1 MKSTYLVSLLSPRL
15 PERNGRLLPC
25 CCLQYVKDRFFM
37 RTRKTPFRS
46 PAPEFFPKASAK
58 VRQFRELTK
67 FFRGFFHEK
76 RNFFSLPPAQVPVR
90 QVAES
95 TKTAELCKRTKKTA
109 KGSVKTP
116 LHWQPKRLPYTG
128 SLHSTLFQAFTR
140 LRLMRLQPATWLQSR
155 RSEKCAKHGDDEAYH
170 FCNHFLLSFV
180 HSSLA

>member
-15 PERNGRLLPC
+15 PEGNGRLLPC

-46 PAPEFFPKASAK
+46 PAPGFFPKASAK

-76 RNFFSLPPAQVPVR
+76 RNFFFAPPTEVPAR

-95 TKTAELCKRTKKTA
+95 TKTAELCKREQKNNVTPVFSQTEGNAGNHGKLKPLNYRGTSVWR
-109 KGSVKTP
+109 KGKSLMQK
-116 LHWQPKRLPYTG
+116 PYE
-128 SLHSTLFQAFTR
+128 
-140 LRLMRLQPATWLQSR
+140 MP
-155 RSEKCAKHGDDEAYH
+155 
-170 FCNHFLLSFV
+170 
-180 HSSLA
+180 